1 MLYEPSQKKR
11 ILSNKGRNECLERP
25 GVSFGV
31 SSYKPNLDFLS
42 IKAGR
47 KHCFPRTLR
56 ARTPLPDCLMLP
68 EAFQSYKYRWKILG
82 FAGSWLF
89 PQADSLAWC
98 WLLFWLLG
106 SMNPFFCFTLWF
118 LTWIFQNYLR
128 GEGSW
133 MPTSEKT
140 QTVKRPVWFCQ
151 SHQCICWNCF

>member
-1 MLYEPSQKKR
+1 MLRETR
-11 ILSNKGRNECLERP
+11 CELSFH
-25 GVSFGV
+25 VSA
-31 SSYKPNLDFLS
+31 YKPNLDFLS

-47 KHCFPRTLR
+47 EHCVPRTLK

-68 EAFQSYKYRWKILG
+68 EAFQCYKYRWKSLR

-106 SMNPFFCFTLWF
+106 SMNPLFCFTLWF
-118 LTWIFQNYLR
+118 LTRIFQNYLR

-133 MPTSEKT
+133 MPTSEKNPDSEKT
-140 QTVKRPVWFCQ
+140 SLIFPESPMYLLELFLNFKWYIYLF
-151 SHQCICWNCF
+151 SYF